1 MADITKVQS
10 LPVGES
16 VRDECVFKSLS
27 VTHPGV
33 YGKVS
38 DVVHVLSGRWKQA
51 VQSVRGVHNVREE
64 RHAQILLSLTQ
75 SIQSC
80 PGEGQLIR
88 QVRVCYS
95 QCSTLNSLQLLTLMH
110 RKASVPTLACVL
122 HDDADKRDIDPDE
135 VARVNTSSP

>member
-1 MADITKVQS
+1 MEITKVQS

-16 VRDECVFKSLS
+16 IRDELVFKSLS

-38 DVVHVLSGRWKQA
+38 DVVHVLSGRRKQA
-51 VQSVRGVHNVREE
+51 VQSVRGVRNVRKE
-64 RHAQILLSLTQ
+64 RHAQILPSLMQ

-95 QCSTLNSLQLLTLMH
+95 QCSTLKSLQLLALMH
-110 RKASVPTLACVL
+110 CKASVPTLACVL
-122 HDDADKRDIDPDE
+122 HDGADKRDIAPVE
-135 VARVNTSSP
+135 VARVDTSSP